1 MFNPEI
7 KERFLSEHMFLGKVK
22 PLFEYLDNAEGVLQK
37 DVAEMTEQEV
47 KSAINAMDI
56 YELGTVDSFISA
68 VRSYVEWCRDNSI
81 FNNYCGGFL
90 KLSTKDYDPSKSM
103 AKMFF
108 RDEEDFIRSMRKV
121 REFDEGY
128 PEVIGLVFVWLGLGY
143 NEATM
148 LKDTCV
154 DLNARVIY
162 DNDGNVLVSGFSDGI
177 HSIFEQFVRCTDG
190 NRGVYNVVKD
200 RSLDVFLKRMCSPS
214 SPKMGTPI
222 LPRQLTNAVNRMNF
236 QYEELGYPP
245 RLSMLNVKRSGS
257 LYRLWLAEQNGLDVN
272 SKNNREEV
280 ERVYGGKKYRSI
292 IWQYKYYK
300 KAFNL

>member
-7 KERFLSEHMFLGKVK
+7 KERFLNENANAKFILSMCARYEESIGKDISQMNKHDVG
-22 PLFEYLDNAEGVLQK
+22 LVLQSADLCELSTIEGMLSVGSAYTKWCKDNNLLPDISDGFMSIDVK
-37 DVAEMTEQEV
+37 DV
-47 KSAINAMDI
+47 DP
-56 YELGTVDSFISA
+56 SA
-68 VRSYVEWCRDNSI
+68 V
-81 FNNYCGGFL
+81 
-90 KLSTKDYDPSKSM
+90 M
-103 AKMFF
+103 AKMLF

-128 PEVIGLVFVWLGLGY
+128 PEVIGLVFVWLGLSY
-143 NEATM
+143 NDATT
-148 LKDTCV
+148 LKDSCV
-154 DLNARVIY
+154 DLDTRVIY

-177 HSIFEQFVRCTDG
+177 HSIFEQFVKCMNG
-190 NRGVYNVVKD
+190 NRGAYNVVKD

-257 LYRLWLAEQNGLDVN
+257 LYRLWLAEQNGLDVSN
-272 SKNNREEV
+272 KNNREAV
-280 ERVYGGKKYRSI
+280 ERVYGGKKYRNI